1 MIEEF
6 AKNIPKQFLKKSGS
20 VFYSGRKAFSKRAEL
35 YILGLNPGGDPQE
48 QAEET
53 IEWHSRK
60 VLQCEPDDWSAYRD
74 ESWKG
79 KPPGTCG
86 MQPRILHLFNRLNLL
101 AGEVPASNV
110 IFLRSR
116 GEKYIAG
123 DINHLANECWPFHQK
138 VLDVLKPKA
147 ILCFGKTAGGLVQKR
162 VGATRQIDEF
172 IEMNNRQWRSQA
184 FQNSAGMKVIVA
196 THPSR
201 VNWCAPSADPT
212 MMISRV
218 MNL

>member
-6 AKNIPKQFLKKSGS
+6 AKNVPNQFLKKSGS

-35 YILGLNPGGDPQE
+35 YILGLNPAGDPQE

-60 VLQCEPDDWSAYRD
+60 VLQCESDDWSAYRD
-74 ESWKG
+74 ESWKKKLPG
-79 KPPGTCG
+79 KWG
-86 MQPRILHLFNRLNLL
+86 MQPRVLHLFNRLNLP

-116 GEKYIAG
+116 REKYIAG
-123 DINHLANECWPFHQK
+123 NINYLANECWPFHQM
-138 VLDVLKPKA
+138 VLDALKPKA
-147 ILCFGKTAGGLVQKR
+147 ILCFGKRAGELVQKR
-162 VGATRQIDEF
+162 VGATKQIDEF
-172 IEMNNRQWRSQA
+172 IEMNKRQWHSQA
-184 FQNSAGMKVIVA
+184 FQSSEGMKVIVA
-196 THPSR
+196 THPS
-201 VNWCAPSADPT
+201 VANWCVPSSDPT
-212 MMISRV
+212 MMILRV